1 MVDHAILLD
10 HCLVVTKAY
19 QDHARHCKQCRD
31 MGILP
36 RVCEYLRVRKKKS
49 GVTANNVDNLHG
61 FSDQVRAM
69 EKRMMP
75 DINNA

>member
-1 MVDHAILLD
+1 
-10 HCLVVTKAY
+10 
-19 QDHARHCKQCRD
+19 